1 MDDNISGVKIYYCD
15 LDSCKYDKSLHFDF
29 KCINYDVKY
38 SWSAFENYKS
48 ITLNREY
55 MSNNNLDRILIVIDN
70 QNGEWSKQYW
80 RNEIVYHWTHMNKLI
95 SFQNNTVQNTP
106 PEVLSFPNHNIK
118 CNCESRFRPTI
129 ISKDNDII
137 KCRKSMWRLYN
148 GINECGSC
156 SNQYDLNA
164 DTCTLTFPAS
174 LRNSPVVE
182 IQIEIISRPRT
193 NRKSALSRPKN
204 CPNEI

>member
-1 MDDNISGVKIYYCD
+1 MKIIILILISITGFIECDHYKGGVFSSFLKNSTNMNIKYQLFYRRTGSATSIYCDDNLIQSQKLQMDDNISGVKIYYCD

-118 CNCESRFRPTI
+118 CNNI
-129 ISKDNDII
+129 I
-137 KCRKSMWRLYN
+137 WR
-148 GINECGSC
+148 
-156 SNQYDLNA
+156 
-164 DTCTLTFPAS
+164 
-174 LRNSPVVE
+174 
-182 IQIEIISRPRT
+182 
-193 NRKSALSRPKN
+193 
-204 CPNEI
+204 